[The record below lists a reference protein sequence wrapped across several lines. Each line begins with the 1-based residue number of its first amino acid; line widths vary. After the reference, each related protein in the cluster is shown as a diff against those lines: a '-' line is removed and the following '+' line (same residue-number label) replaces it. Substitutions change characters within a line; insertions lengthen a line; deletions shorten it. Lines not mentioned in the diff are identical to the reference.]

1 MIPVN
6 KESITFIISIA
17 GKIYFIPK
25 PENTPSGTATLPIML
40 SEELHRISGVN
51 NPEQVK
57 SYTLCF
63 SLISSKHIIYRER
76 INTKWA
82 RTISKLDISTRVK

>member
-1 MIPVN
+1 MFTRDKTETQGIGY
-6 KESITFIISIA
+6 A

-25 PENTPSGTATLPIML
+25 PEDTPSGTATLPIML

-57 SYTLCF
+57 LAFNADGTQNVDEQG
-63 SLISSKHIIYRER
+63 KPV
-76 INTKWA
+76 A
-82 RTISKLDISTRVK
+82 PSTAELLMV